1 MTLKCLKIGALA
13 AAMLAAPWADPGAQA
28 QDGAYIPTFVYRTGA
43 FAPNGIPI
51 ADGFKD
57 YFTLLNERDGGIEG
71 VRIIHEECETNYDT
85 KVGVECYERVK
96 SRNPLVI
103 NPFSTGI
110 TYALIPKAPV
120 DKIPILSM
128 GYGRTDAA
136 VGSVHA
142 WVFNAPTSYWSQISA
157 TVKYIAAQEGGFD
170 KLKGKKI
177 AHIFHNSPY
186 GKEPIPT
193 LEVLSKTYGFELQLL
208 PVDSPGQEQKAT
220 WLKVRQSS
228 PDWITFWGWGVMNQ
242 VGIKEAAGIGFK
254 MDRMVGVW
262 WSGTEADVVPAGDG
276 AKGYVSATFHTPG
289 KTFKVHEDVK
299 KFVYDRNKGSTT
311 WEKAGEVLY
320 NRALVNAMM
329 TTEAV
334 REAIRKHGKKVTGE
348 HVREGMENLN
358 LTQARLDQLGFG
370 QMMRPIRVT
379 CDDHEGNGPILIQQW
394 DGKQWKI
401 VSDWISPM
409 RDVVR
414 PMMEASAKKFAE
426 ENKITPRQ
434 CPSS

>member
-1 MTLKCLKIGALA
+1 MTLRYLKIGAIA
-13 AAMLAAPWADPGAQA
+13 AAALAAPWAAPGALA
-28 QDGAYIPTFVYRTGA
+28 QDGLYIPTFVYRTGA
-43 FAPNGIPI
+43 FAPSGIPI

-71 VRIIHEECETNYDT
+71 VKVIQEECETNYDT
-85 KVGVECYERVK
+85 KVGVECYERLK
-96 SRNPLVI
+96 SKGPLVI
-103 NPFSTGI
+103 NPYSTGI

-142 WVFNAPTSYWSQISA
+142 WVFNAPTSYWSQMSA
-157 TVKYIAAQEGGFD
+157 KIKYIADKEGGFE

-193 LEVLSKTYGFELQLL
+193 LEALSKKYGFELELL

-242 VGIKEAAGIGFK
+242 VGIKEAAAIGFK

-262 WSGTEADVVPAGDG
+262 WSGTEADVLPAGDA
-276 AKGYVSATFHTPG
+276 AKGYISATFHAPG
-289 KTFKVHEDVK
+289 KTFKVHEDLK
-299 KFVYDRNKGSTT
+299 KFVYDKNKGSAS
-311 WEKAGEVLY
+311 WEKVGEVLY
-320 NRALVNAMM
+320 NRGLVNAMISA
-329 TTEAV
+329 EAV
-334 REAIRKHGKKVTGE
+334 RDAIKKHGKKITGE
-348 HVREGMENLN
+348 HSREGLENLN
-358 LTQARLDQLGFG
+358 LTEERLAGLGFG
-370 QMMRPIRVT
+370 KMMKPIKIT
-379 CDDHEGNGPILIQQW
+379 CNDHEGNGPVLIQQW
-394 DGKQWKI
+394 DGKEWKI
-401 VSDWISPM
+401 VSDWIEPM

-414 PMMEASAKKFAE
+414 PMMEESAKKFAD

>member
-1 MTLKCLKIGALA
+1 MTSKYLKMAALAAGALA
-13 AAMLAAPWADPGAQA
+13 GSWYVPGAQA
-28 QDGAYIPTFVYRTGA
+28 QEGAFIPTFVYRTGA

-157 TVKYIAAQEGGFD
+157 TVKYIASKEGGYD
-170 KLKGKKI
+170 RLKGKKI

-193 LEVLSKTYGFELQLL
+193 LEKLAKTHGYELILL

-242 VGIKEAAGIGFK
+242 VGIREAASIGFK

-276 AKGYVSATFHTPG
+276 AKGYISATFHTPG
-289 KTFKVHEDVK
+289 KNFKVHEDIK

-334 REAIRKHGKKVTGE
+334 RDAIKKHGKKVTGE
-348 HVREGMENLN
+348 NVREGMENLN

-370 QMMRPIRVT
+370 KMMRPIRIT
-379 CDDHEGNGPILIQQW
+379 CNDHEGNGPILIQQW
-394 DGKQWKI
+394 DGKQWNI
-401 VSDWISPM
+401 VSDWIEPL

-414 PMMEASAKKFAE
+414 PMMEESAKKFAD